1 MIQFIL
7 KSSYS
12 KLDKWNVLNPIKN
25 ALQLCIQ
32 IVYHIKF
39 TSTYTVNANYMYFA
53 FARLDMQQAEIFM
66 LATVL
71 SLIFVGINFQGKSEN
86 HSFKDN
92 YIQQI
97 HQINKQIQPNCTNL
111 KTNRFPS

>member
-1 MIQFIL
+1 MIQFIF

-12 KLDKWNVLNPIKN
+12 KHDKWNVLNPIKN

-92 YIQQI
+92 
-97 HQINKQIQPNCTNL
+97 
-111 KTNRFPS
+111 

>member
-12 KLDKWNVLNPIKN
+12 KHDKWNVLNPKN
-25 ALQLCIQ
+25 ALQLCKR
-32 IVYHIKF
+32 IVHHIKF
-39 TSTYTVNANYMYFA
+39 TSTVNSNYMYFA

-92 YIQQI
+92 
-97 HQINKQIQPNCTNL
+97 
-111 KTNRFPS
+111 

>member
-1 MIQFIL
+1 M
-7 KSSYS
+7 
-12 KLDKWNVLNPIKN
+12 
-25 ALQLCIQ
+25 
-32 IVYHIKF
+32 
-39 TSTYTVNANYMYFA
+39 NANYMYFA

-92 YIQQI
+92 
-97 HQINKQIQPNCTNL
+97 
-111 KTNRFPS
+111 

>member
-12 KLDKWNVLNPIKN
+12 KHDKWNVLNPIKN

-53 FARLDMQQAEIFM
+53 FARLDMQQAEMFM

-92 YIQQI
+92 
-97 HQINKQIQPNCTNL
+97 
-111 KTNRFPS
+111 